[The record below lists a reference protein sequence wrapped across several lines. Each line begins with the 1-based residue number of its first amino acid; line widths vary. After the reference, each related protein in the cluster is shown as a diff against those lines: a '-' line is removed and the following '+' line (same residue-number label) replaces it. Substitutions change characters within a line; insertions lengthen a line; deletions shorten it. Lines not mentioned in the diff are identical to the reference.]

1 MLLKL
6 SEIFYSIQGEGVHIG
21 RPSVFLR
28 TALCNL
34 KCKWCDTP
42 YTWDW
47 GKYDMRKEVFKAEI
61 DEVVSIIKNLPPS
74 PLVEPA
80 CRQAG
85 RSWGEGKNCKNIVL
99 TGGEPMLQ
107 QKGLAALMEQ
117 LKPEGY
123 FFEVE
128 TNGTMAIEPKFDALI
143 DQYNCSPKLKNSGNA
158 ASACETKYFKMY
170 AQNPKTWFKFVVE
183 DKKDLAEV
191 EIFVSKYNLQKSRI
205 LLMPQ
210 AKTKLELKKKGKSV
224 LKMALQKNWK
234 FTPRKHIELWGNQRG
249 V

>member
-6 SEIFYSIQGEGVHIG
+6 SEIFYSIQGEGGSIG

-34 KCKWCDTP
+34 QCRWCDTP

-47 GKYDMRKEVFKAEI
+47 KNHDIKKEMFE
-61 DEVVSIIKNLPPS
+61 
-74 PLVEPA
+74 
-80 CRQAG
+80 AG
-85 RSWGEGKNCKNIVL
+85 LDAVTARIREWDCKNIVL
-99 TGGEPMLQ
+99 TGGEQMLQ

-128 TNGTMAIEPKFDALI
+128 TNWTMAIEPKFDALI

-183 DKKDLAEV
+183 DQKDLAEV
-191 EIFVSKYNLQKSRI
+191 EIFVSKHNLQEGRI

-210 AKTKLELKKKGKSV
+210 AKTKLELKKKGESV
-224 LKMALQKNWK
+224 LKMALQKKWG
-234 FTPRKHIELWGNQRG
+234 FSARRHIE
-249 V
+249 